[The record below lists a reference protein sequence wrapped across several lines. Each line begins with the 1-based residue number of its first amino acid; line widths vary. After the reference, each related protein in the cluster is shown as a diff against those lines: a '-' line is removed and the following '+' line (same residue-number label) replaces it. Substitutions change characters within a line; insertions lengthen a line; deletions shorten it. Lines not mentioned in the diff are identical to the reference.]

1 MGDNARVFEHL
12 GVTPDQSRVYELL
25 VRVGTC
31 TTAEIAEELPEV
43 DAEAVV
49 ASLDDLGLVQR
60 RSGDPAV
67 WQAVAPDL
75 AVEML
80 IAAREDGHRRARAE
94 ALPLMELYL
103 KGRDEQHQDDS
114 GMVEVVTGVNSVR
127 DLWETLLAGARS
139 EVCVLDQ
146 PPYVSPPE
154 DHVALEVDTRA
165 RQVQWRVIYDRS
177 SIELPGRLAEIV
189 HLIAAGERARVTPT
203 LPFKLGLVDER
214 VAVLPVGSNGIVDK
228 VLLIRP
234 SALLDVLIS
243 TFELYWDRGIPFTPN
258 SAASGAADEV
268 ADPQLLALLAAGL
281 TDESIARQL
290 GLGPRTVQRRVRQLM
305 DRSGAQT
312 RFQAG
317 VQAMRRGWL

>member
-1 MGDNARVFEHL
+1 MGDNALVFEHL

-31 TTAEIAEELPEV
+31 TAAEIAAELPDV
-43 DAEAVV
+43 DAAAVV

-127 DLWETLLAGARS
+127 DLWETLLAGART

-203 LPFKLGLVDER
+203 LPFKLGLVDAR
-214 VAVLPVGSNGIVDK
+214 VAVLPVGANGIVDR

-243 TFELYWDRGIPFTPN
+243 TFELYWDRGIPFTPR
-258 SAASGAADEV
+258 SAAGGAADEV

>member
-1 MGDNARVFEHL
+1 MFEHL
-12 GVTPDQSRVYELL
+12 GVTPEQSRVYEVL

-31 TTAEIAEELPEV
+31 TVDEIAAELP
-43 DAEAVV
+43 DLAAGPVV
-49 ASLDDLGLVQR
+49 ESLAALGLVQR

-103 KGRDEQHQDDS
+103 RGRDEQHQDDS
-114 GMVEVVTGVNSVR
+114 GMVEVVTGAGAVR
-127 DLWETLLAGARS
+127 DLWVTLLAGART

-177 SIELPGRLAEIV
+177 SVELPGRLAEIV
-189 HLIAAGERARVTPT
+189 HLVAAGERARVTPT
-203 LPFKLGLVDER
+203 LPFKLGLVDAR
-214 VAVLPVGSNGIVDK
+214 VAVLPIASDGVVDK

-243 TFELYWDRGIPFTPN
+243 TFDLYWDRGIPFTPR
-258 SAASGAADEV
+258 SVAGGAADEV

-290 GLGPRTVQRRVRQLM
+290 GLAPRTVQRRVRQLM